1 MWSRVTYGGLYVPY
15 NYSKFICD
23 TKTDLAELPTNTKS
37 SVTHKIKSCSVGSI
51 AVVIENS
58 TTYILSNSGEWKEFK
73 TASSTVGIDGI
84 DGAIIAND
92 ERILIAKS

>member
-37 SVTHKIKSCSVGSI
+37 SVTHKIKSNHVPSD
-51 AVVIENS
+51 
-58 TTYILSNSGEWKEFK
+58 L
-73 TASSTVGIDGI
+73 
-84 DGAIIAND
+84 
-92 ERILIAKS
+92 